1 MALDENAV
9 FQDRYKIIRQLIGY
23 PFFSIYEAEDL
34 TYKKKYFIVEYD
46 RNSLSIFF
54 LREVDLWGSEWG
66 SISPPIQEQWKIEGR
81 VYLAVQEFSAVSIVD
96 LPKISASGLD
106 EKEVFHLI
114 PSLLLLFKSLNT
126 LKVAF
131 DDIQNLADR
140 ILYFPEGKMLIAPVF
155 FTVLNKKNTNSRI
168 EFLKKSVLRIPEQTH
183 VKALGEILCYLLT
196 RSFSDNGSLPIK
208 AKRILSSEVFEFLQN
223 CVLGKIDSFEL
234 FGNCV
239 TLLEDIRGEN
249 QKKQALLAYQF
260 GASSSI
266 SSEIDKKKSQTKK
279 TDFTARE
286 TPSFPIRFRRRM
298 RKIAAYLNTPQN
310 VPSANIVLFFRSLS
324 ALLENGLPLIT
335 ALEVL
340 ENQEE
345 NKKFK
350 GIIFDLRKKLA
361 EGKSF
366 SRAMELHPEIFTKLH
381 IGMSQAGEEGGQLA
395 FTVRLIAEYEE
406 RNRNYWMKFRAALV
420 YPAFILLG
428 SFIVVLAMC
437 YVVLPSFSKIFA
449 GLHLT
454 LPLPTRILMSFAN
467 HITLILFIILGLSA
481 VIYGTLK
488 QYMKT
493 FIGKMYMDYVKYAV
507 PVVGRCWKS
516 VNLIHFFNVF
526 LVLIKVG
533 VPFLQALKFYCEMA
547 VSPVMGQFIKDF
559 SENLSSGDT
568 IRIALSEANKE
579 HNDFFPK
586 IGLDLFSTIQE
597 TGSIQEVV
605 SSLIQYYERELDF
618 VMGKTLDLLEPLVVC
633 LLGGAVGF
641 ILIAVFLPIYSVV
654 MNMK

>member
-1 MALDENAV
+1 
-9 FQDRYKIIRQLIGY
+9 
-23 PFFSIYEAEDL
+23 
-34 TYKKKYFIVEYD
+34 
-46 RNSLSIFF
+46 
-54 LREVDLWGSEWG
+54 
-66 SISPPIQEQWKIEGR
+66 
-81 VYLAVQEFSAVSIVD
+81 
-96 LPKISASGLD
+96 
-106 EKEVFHLI
+106 
-114 PSLLLLFKSLNT
+114 
-126 LKVAF
+126 
-131 DDIQNLADR
+131 
-140 ILYFPEGKMLIAPVF
+140 
-155 FTVLNKKNTNSRI
+155 
-168 EFLKKSVLRIPEQTH
+168 
-183 VKALGEILCYLLT
+183 
-196 RSFSDNGSLPIK
+196 
-208 AKRILSSEVFEFLQN
+208 
-223 CVLGKIDSFEL
+223 
-234 FGNCV
+234 
-239 TLLEDIRGEN
+239 
-249 QKKQALLAYQF
+249 
-260 GASSSI
+260 
-266 SSEIDKKKSQTKK
+266 
-279 TDFTARE
+279 
-286 TPSFPIRFRRRM
+286 
-298 RKIAAYLNTPQN
+298 
-310 VPSANIVLFFRSLS
+310 
-324 ALLENGLPLIT
+324 
-335 ALEVL
+335 
-340 ENQEE
+340 
-345 NKKFK
+345 
-350 GIIFDLRKKLA
+350 
-361 EGKSF
+361 
-366 SRAMELHPEIFTKLH
+366 
-381 IGMSQAGEEGGQLA
+381 
-395 FTVRLIAEYEE
+395 
-406 RNRNYWMKFRAALV
+406 MKFRAALV